1 MKCAECG
8 FLAARNITTR
18 ELEEAEDTFREKGI
32 PPNIIDD
39 DGRLRPKHEQLPL
52 CFAQRYNLRDEFKE
66 FAGKDSADYLS
77 VFNVLNEEREC
88 EAFRKWQQGFTP
100 KEHME
105 MQREERRMNFQA
117 EREDADRK
125 WREEQR
131 REDLRW
137 REEQEEKAEK
147 RHRWDLIILGVVATL
162 IICIATIVAAYIERG
177 CF

>member
-1 MKCAECG
+1 
-8 FLAARNITTR
+8 
-18 ELEEAEDTFREKGI
+18 
-32 PPNIIDD
+32 
-39 DGRLRPKHEQLPL
+39 
-52 CFAQRYNLRDEFKE
+52 
-66 FAGKDSADYLS
+66 
-77 VFNVLNEEREC
+77 
-88 EAFRKWQQGFTP
+88 
-100 KEHME
+100 